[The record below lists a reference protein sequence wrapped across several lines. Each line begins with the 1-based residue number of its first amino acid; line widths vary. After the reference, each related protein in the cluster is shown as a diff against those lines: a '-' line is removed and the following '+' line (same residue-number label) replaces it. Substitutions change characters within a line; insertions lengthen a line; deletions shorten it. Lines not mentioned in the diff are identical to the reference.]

1 MKKLDPHKDFELIRD
16 IFDWI
21 QKEALQYGDYSGK
34 WKDELS
40 EEIVEYYKQ
49 RGKVIKKESVKRNIN
64 RMIAYYF
71 QTGSQAR
78 SGRRYL
84 EAISEI
90 LAKKYKKN
98 LEIAW
103 TSEGGIAQE
112 FLILQDA
119 RLYVQDIPVLRT
131 YFDPEKKTWVVLRI
145 Y

>member
-1 MKKLDPHKDFELIRD
+1 MIKLDPHKDFELIKD

-21 QKEALQYGDYSGK
+21 QKEASQYGDYSGK

-40 EEIVEYYKQ
+40 EEIVEYYRQ
-49 RGKVIKKESVKRNIN
+49 RGKEVKKESVYRNIN

-112 FLILQDA
+112 FLKLQDA
-119 RLYVQDIPVLRT
+119 RLYVQDIPVLRI